1 MLSDAG
7 SYAFGLLE
15 HCFRTARA
23 MLSELG
29 SNALDLTEHCSGPYG
44 ACLYIPIEQCSSTYG
59 AMLWRVRSSALTGD
73 K

>member
-1 MLSDAG
+1 MLLDAG

-15 HCFRTARA
+15 LCFQTARA
-23 MLSELG
+23 MLLDAG
-29 SNALDLTEHCSGPYG
+29 SNAFRAREQCSGPYG